1 MSFIGR
7 VKSFIC
13 NKVNILTFI
22 ILVLCLI
29 VGILFYCLQQIKAE
43 KESSQISFDK
53 QISALKSLQQ
63 DTSRDLFRDFD
74 DAFMTS
80 HFKEFR
86 DLKERM
92 NKLFD
97 SAFSKIYMDDNVSKD
112 FLNVFGET
120 KISNNLNFDIKNEID
135 RFVVTIKLPN
145 AYSKDV
151 DVKINDQRLTI
162 SGDIKEQI
170 KETNSNGEIIKSY
183 SSKFTRSILL
193 PEKVDSNSLTK
204 VFQDGKLT
212 IIVNK
217 SQPKS

>member
-1 MSFIGR
+1 
-7 VKSFIC
+7 
-13 NKVNILTFI
+13 
-22 ILVLCLI
+22 
-29 VGILFYCLQQIKAE
+29 
-43 KESSQISFDK
+43 
-53 QISALKSLQQ
+53 
-63 DTSRDLFRDFD
+63 
-74 DAFMTS
+74 MTS

-86 DLKERM
+86 DLKDRM

-135 RFVVTIKLPN
+135 RFIVTIKLPN

-170 KETNSNGEIIKSY
+170 RETNSNGEIMKSY

-212 IIVNK
+212 IMINK